1 MSNVL
6 DSILKQ
12 YESNKSGTGTEK
24 KKTDLRKY
32 FAPFLPKGESSG
44 ERTVRI
50 LPPEDGASPFTEAW
64 FHEVQ
69 IDGKWQKLYDPG
81 KNDNER
87 SPITEVNEAL
97 LMTGSRSQL
106 TNEIILPSLIKGLNV
121 VADRYYDSTL
131 AYQGGGRE
139 LDLEWLIKLNHFAT
153 YNLDPNITFFID
165 IDPKEAQKRKNQEE
179 DRIERAG
186 IDLQARV
193 RNAYIELAQRFKE
206 RYVSIDGN
214 ASVNTIH
221 EKIINEIKM
230 KQLIK

>member
-1 MSNVL
+1 MSI
-6 DSILKQ
+6 SRGIFISF
-12 YESNKSGTGTEK
+12 EG
-24 KKTDLRKY
+24 
-32 FAPFLPKGESSG
+32 
-44 ERTVRI
+44 
-50 LPPEDGASPFTEAW
+50 
-64 FHEVQ
+64 
-69 IDGKWQKLYDPG
+69 IDGCGKSTQVKMLVEYLNQSGSETIMVREPG
-81 KNDNER
+81 GTKISEEIRDILLNRHLDNICDR
-87 SPITEVNEAL
+87 TEAL

-106 TNEIILPSLIKGLNV
+106 TNEIILPSLKKGLNV

-214 ASVNTIH
+214 ASVKTIH